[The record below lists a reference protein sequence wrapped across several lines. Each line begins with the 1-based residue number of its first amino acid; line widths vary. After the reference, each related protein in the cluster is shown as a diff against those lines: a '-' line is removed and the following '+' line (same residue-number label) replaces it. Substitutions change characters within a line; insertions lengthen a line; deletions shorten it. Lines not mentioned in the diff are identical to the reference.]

1 MVAMREHYGEN
12 KRNILQAGRAIIAQK
27 GFSGVGLSEILAA
40 ADIPKG
46 SFYHYFG
53 SKEQYGRELIE
64 HYVAG
69 YLDRLAEVLEARH
82 GGNARERL
90 LTYWGN
96 WLESQCC
103 QHVEQRCLVVKL
115 SAEVADL
122 SEDMRQALHEGT
134 QRFIERI
141 AVCIEEGIAEGSLH
155 TVLHPLAT
163 ATMLYQQWLGAS
175 LLARLSRDRAP
186 MEAAMLVTRR
196 VLVPPPIASH
206 R

>member
-1 MVAMREHYGEN
+1 MDVMRENYGEN
-12 KRNILQAGRAIIAQK
+12 KRNILLAGRAIIAQK

-69 YLDRLAEVLEARH
+69 YLDRLEQVLGQSSH
-82 GGNARERL
+82 DSSARERL
-90 LTYWGN
+90 LTYWGY

-103 QHVEQRCLVVKL
+103 QEVEQRCLVVKL

-122 SEDMRQALHEGT
+122 SEDMRQVLHAGT

-141 AVCIEEGIAEGSLH
+141 ATCIEEGIAEGSLH
-155 TVLHPLAT
+155 TVLEPLAT

-175 LLARLSRDRAP
+175 LLTKLSRDRTP

-196 VLVPPPIASH
+196 VLVPPQ
-206 R
+206 

>member
-1 MVAMREHYGEN
+1 MREHYGEN
-12 KRNILQAGRAIIAQK
+12 KRNILQAGQMLIAQK
-27 GFSGVGLSEILAA
+27 GYTGVGLSDILAA
-40 ADIPKG
+40 ARIPKG

-64 HYVAG
+64 QYVAG
-69 YLDRLAEVLEARH
+69 YLERLDHALSASR

-90 LTYWGN
+90 LTYWGY

-103 QHVEQRCLVVKL
+103 QEVGQRCLVVKL

-122 SEDMRQALHEGT
+122 SEEMRQVLHGGT

-141 AVCIEEGIAEGSLH
+141 AGCIADGIAEGSLH
-155 TVLHPLAT
+155 TVLDPLAT

-175 LLARLSRDRAP
+175 LLSKLSRDRAP

-196 VLVPPPIASH
+196 VLVAPQ
-206 R
+206 